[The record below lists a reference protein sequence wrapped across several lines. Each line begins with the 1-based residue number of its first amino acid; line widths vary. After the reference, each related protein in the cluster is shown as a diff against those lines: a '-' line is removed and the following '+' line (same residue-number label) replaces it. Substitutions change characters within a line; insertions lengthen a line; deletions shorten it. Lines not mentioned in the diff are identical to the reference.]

1 MSARPWY
8 REPMLALVIGLP
20 AAAVVASLVTIVIAA
35 RSSGDTG
42 DPRVTRVAQVQTAD
56 LAADRAAAGSGLTAV
71 VTIAPDGVV
80 SLGFEREPRQGPA
93 LRLTLRHVTDG
104 KRDRELLLHRVGSAG
119 YAALLPG
126 ALPAGAYNAELAP
139 EDGGWRL
146 VGRLEDGAA
155 GFRLA
160 PALER

>member
-35 RSSGDTG
+35 RSSGDAG

-56 LAADRAAAGSGLTAV
+56 FAADHAAAGSGLAAV
-71 VTIAPDGVV
+71 ASISPDGVI
-80 SLGFEREPRQGPA
+80 SLGFEREAWRGSS

-104 KRDRELLLHRVGSAG
+104 SRDRALLLHRAGSG
-119 YAALLPG
+119 NYAALLPG
-126 ALPAGAYNAELAP
+126 VLPAGAYNAELAP

-155 GFRLA
+155 ELRLA

>member
-20 AAAVVASLVTIVIAA
+20 TAAVIASLATVVIAA
-35 RSSGDTG
+35 RSSGDAG

-56 LAADRAAAGSGLTAV
+56 LAVDRAAARAGLTAV
-71 VTIAPDGVV
+71 VTFTPDDAVV
-80 SLGFEREPRQGPA
+80 LAFRSGQWQGPA

-104 KRDRELLLHRVGSAG
+104 TRDRELPLHRAGNAG
-119 YAALLPG
+119 YVALLPG
-126 ALPAGAYNAELAP
+126 ALPDGAYNAELTP

-155 GFRLA
+155 RLRLA